1 MKKGVTPAQRIRLLE
16 SELAATRADLQSHIE
31 QFRGLNEELIT
42 VNSRL
47 QKKILEQERLNND
60 LTNFLTSTGI
70 PTVFLDHQFRV
81 KRFTPA
87 MSKLLKLIPSDMGR
101 PITDMSRE
109 SLGPDLLSD
118 AMEVLDTL
126 APARKEVNIGETW
139 YVRAVLPYRTSD
151 NRIEGVVVTYND
163 ITGLKQAEECNARLA
178 SFPQLNPNP
187 VIEVDPSGRVT
198 YANAASYKALESMGL
213 DGDNVMPLLPQ
224 DLGAI
229 VAEWDRKTEA
239 AFYREIELKDR
250 VFGAT
255 IQLAPQFNVVRVYVF
270 EITKRRRAEEALRRA
285 KEEWELTFDSVPDLV
300 AIIDNEHRIRRV
312 NRAMARR
319 LGLTPEQ
326 CVGLRCYEHVH
337 GTCAPPL
344 FCPHSRTILDGREH
358 AAEVSEKRLGGD
370 FIVTTTPLVD
380 VRGGRIGSVHVAHD
394 ITARKRAEALSG
406 RLAALVKSA
415 DDAIISEDMNG
426 VIQSWNIGAE
436 KIFGYSEKEAL
447 GRNISFLIPPGHRDE
462 IPDIRGRIARGEH
475 IDHFES
481 VRRRK
486 DETIIPVSLTFS
498 AIRDADEKIIGI
510 SKIAHNITE
519 RRQAEE
525 ALKQSLSRIELLTWT
540 AGELL
545 RSAEPQKAVESVCRK
560 VMEQLDC
567 HTFFNFLADEKAGR
581 LRLNA
586 CAGIPRE
593 EARKIEW
600 LDYGVTVCGC
610 AARDGGRIVVEH
622 IVSTRDERA
631 ELVKSFGVKAY
642 ACHPLTGPG
651 GRVLGTLSF
660 GTCSR
665 ETFKDDDL
673 SLMKAV
679 ADQVA
684 VAMMRIG
691 VEQALR
697 QHTDALEEANRE
709 LESFIYSVSHDLR
722 APLRHISGFVG
733 ILMED
738 YDGQLDAQGN
748 DYLARIRKGSE
759 RMARLIDDLL
769 YLSRISRQEMS
780 TGSVDLSAISLS
792 LISELREANPGRQAE
807 VHIGEGLCSPADPRL
822 ITLALRNLLENAWK
836 FTSNNGNARIEFN
849 AAEKEGKTVYYVKDN
864 GAGFDQEFA
873 GRMFWP
879 FHRLHTEQEF
889 EGTGIGLA
897 IVERVIR
904 RHGGKVWAEGQP
916 GKGAVIYF
924 TLE

>member
-1 MKKGVTPAQRIRLLE
+1 MKQGVTPAQRIRLLE
-16 SELAATRADLQSHIE
+16 SELAAAGAALQSHIE
-31 QFRGLNEELIT
+31 QFRGLNEELST

-60 LTNFLTSTGI
+60 LTNFLASTSI

-87 MSKLLKLIPSDMGR
+87 MSKLLELIPSDAGR
-101 PITDMSRE
+101 PIADIARE
-109 SLGPDLLSD
+109 NLGPDLLSD
-118 AMEVLDTL
+118 AAAVLDTL
-126 APARKEVNIGETW
+126 APVRREVNIGEMW

-151 NRIEGVVVTYND
+151 SRIEGVVVTYND

-198 YANAASYKALESMGL
+198 YANAASYNALESMGL
-213 DGDNVMPLLPQ
+213 DRDNVMPLLPQ

-239 AFYREIELKDR
+239 ALYREIEVKDR

-255 IQLAPQFNVVRVYVF
+255 IQLAPQFNVVRVYAF

-326 CVGLRCYEHVH
+326 CVGLRCFEHVH

-358 AAEVSEKRLGGD
+358 DAEVREERLGGD

-380 VRGGRIGSVHVAHD
+380 ARGGRIGTVHVAHD
-394 ITARKRAEALSG
+394 ITARK
-406 RLAALVKSA
+406 K
-415 DDAIISEDMNG
+415 
-426 VIQSWNIGAE
+426 
-436 KIFGYSEKEAL
+436 
-447 GRNISFLIPPGHRDE
+447 
-462 IPDIRGRIARGEH
+462 
-475 IDHFES
+475 
-481 VRRRK
+481 
-486 DETIIPVSLTFS
+486 
-498 AIRDADEKIIGI
+498 
-510 SKIAHNITE
+510 
-519 RRQAEE
+519 AEE
-525 ALKQSLSRIELLTWT
+525 AL
-540 AGELL
+540 
-545 RSAEPQKAVESVCRK
+545 
-560 VMEQLDC
+560 
-567 HTFFNFLADEKAGR
+567 
-581 LRLNA
+581 
-586 CAGIPRE
+586 
-593 EARKIEW
+593 
-600 LDYGVTVCGC
+600 
-610 AARDGGRIVVEH
+610 
-622 IVSTRDERA
+622 
-631 ELVKSFGVKAY
+631 
-642 ACHPLTGPG
+642 
-651 GRVLGTLSF
+651 
-660 GTCSR
+660 
-665 ETFKDDDL
+665 
-673 SLMKAV
+673 
-679 ADQVA
+679 
-684 VAMMRIG
+684 
-691 VEQALR
+691 R
-697 QHTDALEEANRE
+697 QRTDALEGANRE

-738 YDGQLDAQGN
+738 YDGQLDAQGK
-748 DYLARIRKGSE
+748 DYLTRIRKGSE

-780 TGSVDLSAISLS
+780 TESVDLSAISLS
-792 LISELREANPGRQAE
+792 VVNDLREANPGRQVE

-836 FTSNNGNARIEFN
+836 FTSHNGNARIEFN
-849 AAEKEGKTVYYVKDN
+849 AAEKEGETVYYVKDN

-879 FHRLHTEQEF
+879 FQRLHTEQEF

-924 TLE
+924 TL